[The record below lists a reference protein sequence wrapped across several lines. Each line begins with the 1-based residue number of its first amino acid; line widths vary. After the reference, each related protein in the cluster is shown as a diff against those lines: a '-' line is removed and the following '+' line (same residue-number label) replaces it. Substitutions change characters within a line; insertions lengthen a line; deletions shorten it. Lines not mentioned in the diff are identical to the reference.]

1 MLPFLTFSLLTIL
14 QFYFLHRRYKFV
26 STIVVNS
33 LLLKQFVIYH
43 FSTFKKQ
50 SNPTSVKH
58 TTYQEDQKDEFV
70 IYYKYNTK
78 HNKRKQRKHYIKY
91 ILCQE
96 VVYPTMIIHA
106 LHQVSHKL
114 CIKE

>member
-1 MLPFLTFSLLTIL
+1 MLPLLTFSLLTIL

-26 STIVVNS
+26 CTIVVDG

-43 FSTFKKQ
+43 FSSFKKQ
-50 SNPTSVKH
+50 SNPYSVKH
-58 TTYQEDQKDEFV
+58 TTNQKGQKDEFV